1 MLGARFERTG
11 TAEGSHTPVGVLT
24 LYVDDAVVG
33 TRDEVRTHP
42 GTFGLGGV
50 SASVGRNSG
59 QAVSASYGAPN
70 PLTGA
75 TIATVTVDISGTPYL
90 DAEAELAA
98 AFERD

>member
-1 MLGARFERTG
+1 MLGVRYERTG
-11 TAEGSHTPVGVLT
+11 TVEGSHTPVGVLS

-33 TRDEVRTHP
+33 TRADVRTHP

-59 QAVSASYGAPN
+59 QAVSKAFAAPF
-70 PLTGA
+70 PFAGG
-75 TIATVTVDISGTPYL
+75 TIAKVVVDVSGTAYL

-98 AFERD
+98 AFARD